1 MHTIWKGSIQFGLVS
16 IPVKLHTA
24 TDDKD
29 ISFRSLHEEC
39 HSPIKY
45 VKTCPVC
52 DREVGNDEIVKG
64 YEVVKGKY
72 VIVTDEDLQPLKK
85 ALEDQAVE
93 IVEFIEINEIDPIY
107 FDKTYFLSPNEGG
120 KKAYTLL
127 HQALKDSGKVGIGKI
142 ILRSKEKLAV
152 IRPYEKTLL
161 METIHYPDEIR
172 SANDVPNVPESL
184 ELTKKEV
191 DMAKLLIEQ
200 LTNPFEPTKYV
211 DEYREQLLQLI
222 ENKKTGMEVVAPTA
236 ERKEQPITDLM
247 AALQASIDR
256 TKPEAK
262 PKRTRRK
269 TTAKAK
275 KAT

>member
-172 SANDVPNVPESL
+172 SANDVPNVPENL

>member
-172 SANDVPNVPESL
+172 SANDVPNVPENL

-222 ENKKTGMEVVAPTA
+222 ENKKTGMEVVAPSA

>member
-72 VIVTDEDLQPLKK
+72 IIVTDEDLQPLKK

>member
-52 DREVGNDEIVKG
+52 DSEVGNDEIVKG